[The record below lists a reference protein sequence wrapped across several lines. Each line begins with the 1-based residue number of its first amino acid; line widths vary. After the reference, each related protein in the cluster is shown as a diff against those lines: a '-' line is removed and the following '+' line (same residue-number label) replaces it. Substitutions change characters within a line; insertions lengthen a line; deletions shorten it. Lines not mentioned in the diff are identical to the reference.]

1 MIKLVADTIDENDV
15 KVLIEWLSSSP
26 PPRLTKGPV
35 TVELQKKWS
44 KYIGA
49 NHSVFVNSGSSA
61 ILLTLYALL
70 ETGRLK
76 NKKIVVPS
84 LSWLTDVSSAM
95 QIGLEP
101 ILCDCNME
109 DLSVDLNKLEK
120 IFTKEKPSALLLVSV
135 LGLVPDMSSIV
146 EMCRKHDVLLIE
158 DVAESMGSSYHGK
171 NLGTFGIASIFST
184 YFGHHI
190 STIEGGF
197 VSTDDYE
204 LSQIF
209 LSMRNHGWDRDMDE
223 NMQKKMR
230 DEWGVDDF
238 QGLYTFYYPGF
249 NLRSTDLQAYIGL
262 SQIDKLDNFS
272 KLRNNNFHMYNSEIN
287 CNILKIKEKDFCFTS
302 NFAYPIVNKKR
313 ESIIQ
318 GLRDE
323 DIEARPLIAGSMGR
337 QPFWVKKYGYAEFEN
352 CDIVHKYGFYIPNHQ
367 GLSLND
373 VGKISGIINKYGK
386 GGA

>member
-109 DLSVDLNKLEK
+109 DLSVDLNKLFNSLGFSIPSGP
-120 IFTKEKPSALLLVSV
+120 IFK
-135 LGLVPDMSSIV
+135 
-146 EMCRKHDVLLIE
+146 
-158 DVAESMGSSYHGK
+158 
-171 NLGTFGIASIFST
+171 
-184 YFGHHI
+184 
-190 STIEGGF
+190 
-197 VSTDDYE
+197 
-204 LSQIF
+204 
-209 LSMRNHGWDRDMDE
+209 
-223 NMQKKMR
+223 
-230 DEWGVDDF
+230 
-238 QGLYTFYYPGF
+238 
-249 NLRSTDLQAYIGL
+249 
-262 SQIDKLDNFS
+262 
-272 KLRNNNFHMYNSEIN
+272 
-287 CNILKIKEKDFCFTS
+287 
-302 NFAYPIVNKKR
+302 
-313 ESIIQ
+313 
-318 GLRDE
+318 
-323 DIEARPLIAGSMGR
+323 
-337 QPFWVKKYGYAEFEN
+337 
-352 CDIVHKYGFYIPNHQ
+352 
-367 GLSLND
+367 
-373 VGKISGIINKYGK
+373 
-386 GGA
+386 